1 MHRKEKIPLKKVFSV
16 LLFIVFVIGLFAYY
30 VSHHKSKI
38 KTLYFFILGMEHNKI
53 KSEEKNRPMRL
64 KDSLKSIEKTYETEL
79 DHVVRNAKDF
89 KEAK

>member
-1 MHRKEKIPLKKVFSV
+1 
-16 LLFIVFVIGLFAYY
+16 
-30 VSHHKSKI
+30 
-38 KTLYFFILGMEHNKI
+38 MEHNKS
-53 KSEEKNRPMRL
+53 KSEEKNRPMML